1 MYNRHMA
8 TKTVD
13 ISTLIGSIPGVY
25 GGRPLLLRSG
35 FPMIQ
40 LVADYQSGMR
50 IDDFKDAYPHI
61 DEESLYAGIA
71 HYLANREAL
80 DDELEEREQEG
91 EAFYREWLAAKEAD
105 R

>member
-1 MYNRHMA
+1 MA
-8 TKTVD
+8 AQTVD

-25 GGRPLLLRSG
+25 GDRLILLRSG
-35 FPMIQ
+35 FPIIQ

-71 HYLANREAL
+71 YYLANRVASDE
-80 DDELEEREQEG
+80 ELEERERLGQQM
-91 EAFYREWLAAKEAD
+91 YREHLAAKQQESA
-105 R
+105 

>member
-1 MYNRHMA
+1 MA

-25 GGRPLLLRSG
+25 GGRLLLLRSS

-50 IDDFKDAYPHI
+50 IDAFKEAYPHI

-71 HYLANREAL
+71 YYLANREAL
-80 DDELEEREQEG
+80 DDELEEREREG
-91 EAFYREWLAAKEAD
+91 EEALRKWERE
-105 R
+105 RGISR